1 MAPAMA
7 CLPARRRLCII
18 LHGLCSS
25 LRRSS
30 VPCVPSICAFCC
42 IMFGRLRI
50 NQGGTYA
57 EAAVRGTRSL
67 SKASVG
73 TQYSLRDT
81 ECPPSP
87 LTPTET
93 SVGSQ
98 TPEAP
103 QKLTKSKAF
112 PQRLAPKVRVVL
124 DPTRSQVRKGSPPSS
139 AQGVEEA
146 MEVNVPFT
154 EGSMETATPVPSCSK
169 AGNVSS
175 APQKKSAQASQVP
188 AGSSGRGRAQPTR
201 LTDNA
206 RKPGHSDEAVSLRGP
221 EVSTEEKMEEA
232 GLASDDDLLPSGAE
246 SLSSSA
252 GGTCESR
259 CLESGVSTDP
269 EPCVF
274 ARPRLTVRGFPV
286 SGEKGILVVERNPGS
301 CEHLKRKKEILT
313 LKVKENISYLEA
325 KRRLL
330 GFQRGSFAEVVRRVP
345 APTMASVKTQV
356 SYGDLAQPLKSSGPK
371 LKVQLSGRVISA
383 AQAGALPNCAKGSDS
398 STEQTEA
405 TPSQMKGTS
414 GAVHTAP
421 PRDDKLDA
429 GPSGSTRAQGSAFP
443 AQGSAPPGS
452 PFQPPQGR
460 GLGPSAPGRS
470 RTPGELT
477 RLQASKEEPL
487 LAPAEP
493 MDESG
498 SRSDEDRPPL
508 EFRIS
513 TSGLRW
519 HHGQAK

>member
-1 MAPAMA
+1 MAPLRSKPSDRPLKRGRTEVKLNDKSSPVQNTFSRFLVMHSEQDEKPLAKLSPFLIAKTLETLVGKNFKAKKLVSGDLLVEVENGTQSAALLDLNKISEYRVSVTPHRTLNNCQGVISEDDLLESSNEEILEGLSSQGVTAVRRILLRKDGNERPTKHIVLTFSSTVLPQSIKAGYLHCKVRPYVPNPRRCFKCQRFGHGSATCRGKTTCAKCA
-7 CLPARRRLCII
+7 CTDHPTDTCGSSTPKCINCTGAHPAYSRSCPKFKEEKEI
-18 LHGLCSS
+18 LTLKTKENLSYHEARKRFSFL
-25 LRRSS
+25 
-30 VPCVPSICAFCC
+30 
-42 IMFGRLRI
+42 
-50 NQGGTYA
+50 QGGTYA

-139 AQGVEEA
+139 TQGVEEA
-146 MEVNVPFT
+146 MEVNVPST

-252 GGTCESR
+252 G
-259 CLESGVSTDP
+259 
-269 EPCVF
+269 EP
-274 ARPRLTVRGFPV
+274 A
-286 SGEKGILVVERNPGS
+286 ERQKDNA
-301 CEHLKRKKEILT
+301 RKKRNIPRILAP
-313 LKVKENISYLEA
+313 KEN
-325 KRRLL
+325 
-330 GFQRGSFAEVVRRVP
+330 
-345 APTMASVKTQV
+345 
-356 SYGDLAQPLKSSGPK
+356 
-371 LKVQLSGRVISA
+371 
-383 AQAGALPNCAKGSDS
+383 
-398 STEQTEA
+398 
-405 TPSQMKGTS
+405 
-414 GAVHTAP
+414 
-421 PRDDKLDA
+421 
-429 GPSGSTRAQGSAFP
+429 
-443 AQGSAPPGS
+443 
-452 PFQPPQGR
+452 
-460 GLGPSAPGRS
+460 
-470 RTPGELT
+470 
-477 RLQASKEEPL
+477 
-487 LAPAEP
+487 
-493 MDESG
+493 
-498 SRSDEDRPPL
+498 
-508 EFRIS
+508 
-513 TSGLRW
+513 
-519 HHGQAK
+519 